1 MLRTLSAILIVI
13 CMVLCYMANGLNKQ
27 VTKLKANEA
36 ALLSNAE
43 SYRINDSLS
52 AARINQLQLSLSQ
65 FEKYRAEDRAL
76 IKALRVDNKGLQD
89 IITSASE
96 TNRKLRLKLKDSLH
110 IDTITQYIDTLKCFS
125 FKDSWTTLLGCF
137 HKDTA
142 TFSIQNIDSLIAV
155 TNVERKRFLFFKL
168 PVKWFGYRSK
178 QATILSKNPHTTISH
193 IEYITIS
200 H

>member
-1 MLRTLSAILIVI
+1 MLRTLSAILIII
-13 CMVLCYMANGLNKQ
+13 CMVLCYMTNDLNKQ
-27 VTKLKANEA
+27 VTKLKANET

-52 AARINQLQLSLSQ
+52 AVRINQLQLSLSQ

-76 IKALRVDNKGLQD
+76 IKTLRVDNKGLQD
-89 IITSASE
+89 IIASASE
-96 TNRKLRLKLKDSLH
+96 TNRKLQLKLKDSLR

-178 QATILSKNPHTTISH
+178 QATILSKNPYTTINH
-193 IEYITIS
+193 IEYITIN

>member
-13 CMVLCYMANGLNKQ
+13 CMVLCYMANDLNKQ
-27 VTKLKANEA
+27 VTKLKANETT
-36 ALLSNAE
+36 LLSNAE

-52 AARINQLQLSLSQ
+52 AVRINQLQLSLSQ
-65 FEKYRAEDRAL
+65 FEKYRTEDRAL

-96 TNRKLRLKLKDSLH
+96 TNRKLQLKLKDSLR

-178 QATILSKNPHTTISH
+178 QATILSKNPYTTISH

>member
-1 MLRTLSAILIVI
+1 MLRTLFAILIAI
-13 CMVLCYMANGLNKQ
+13 CMVLCYIANDLNKQ
-27 VTKLKANEA
+27 VTKLKANET
-36 ALLSNAE
+36 ALLNSTE
-43 SYRINDSLS
+43 SYRVNDSLS
-52 AARINQLQLSLSQ
+52 ATRINQLQLSLSQ
-65 FEKYRAEDRAL
+65 FEKYRAEDQAL

-96 TNRKLRLKLKDSLH
+96 TNRKLHLKLRDSLR

-125 FKDSWTTLLGCF
+125 FKDSWTALSGCF
-137 HKDTA
+137 HKDTT
-142 TFSIQNIDSLIAV
+142 TFSIQNIDSLISV

-178 QATILSKNPHTTISH
+178 QATILSKNPYTTISH
-193 IEYITIS
+193 IEYITIN